1 MKLADSSS
9 SPLRD
14 PALYVLVFLG
24 GAIGTGLR
32 YGLSL
37 LIPGAAAGSG
47 LGMAWH
53 WGTFAANMLSC
64 FVYAGLTAYMSQAA
78 WIGKRR
84 KELTSRGVGMGVC
97 GGLSTMS
104 TLALEWFTGVQAG
117 GVGVASAM
125 LYMVGSFACGLVA
138 AFAGVWCG
146 LWLSGPREEATVE
159 AEVAEETANV
169 ANASN
174 AVQGVR

>member
-14 PALYVLVFLG
+14 PALYVVVFLG

-37 LIPGAAAGSG
+37 AIPGAAADDG

-53 WGTFAANMLSC
+53 WGTFAANMLAC
-64 FVYAGLTAYMSQAA
+64 FVYAGLTAYMSQAV

-104 TLALEWFTGVQAG
+104 TLALEWFTGMQAG
-117 GVGVASAM
+117 GAGVASAM
-125 LYMVGSFACGLVA
+125 LYMVGSFACGLVV
-138 AFAGVWCG
+138 AFVGVWCG
-146 LWLSGPREEATVE
+146 LRLSGPHEEATVE
-159 AEVAEETANV
+159 AEVAEETAN
-169 ANASN
+169 AAQSD
-174 AVQGVR
+174 AAQGVR